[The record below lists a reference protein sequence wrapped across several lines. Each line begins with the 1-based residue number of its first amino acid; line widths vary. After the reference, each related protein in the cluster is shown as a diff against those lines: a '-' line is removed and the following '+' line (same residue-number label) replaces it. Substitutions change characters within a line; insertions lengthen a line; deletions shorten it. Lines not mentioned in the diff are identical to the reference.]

1 MVEELMVIYEECLNG
16 DFRSIDILREMC
28 HMLKSFAS
36 TTITTTSDTKG
47 YEPISPNK
55 LLAGYLA
62 YEFLTKGTL
71 MGKPFVSSEGQTKEE
86 VNSDDGEEENGNGGE
101 EGEATKAMSSQRPK
115 MKTKMEMYV
124 GIMEMLMSGEIH
136 LQGVVNPTQIARFLD
151 M

>member
-1 MVEELMVIYEECLNG
+1 MAEELMVIYEECLNG

-36 TTITTTSDTKG
+36 ITTTTSDTKG
-47 YEPISPNK
+47 YEPVSPNM

-62 YEFLTKGTL
+62 YEFLSKGAL

-86 VNSDDGEEENGNGGE
+86 ENSDGGE
-101 EGEATKAMSSQRPK
+101 EGEATEASPSQRPE

-124 GIMEMLMSGEIH
+124 GVMEMLMGGEIH
-136 LQGVVNPTQIARFLD
+136 LQGVVNPTQIACLLD